1 MFTGIIEGIGRLAAR
16 EPRGG
21 DVRFTFATGSLP
33 WLGERGED
41 VRLGESIAV
50 NGCCLTVVD
59 FDASSFAIDASN
71 ETLALTTLG
80 ALGEGAA
87 LNLERAMQAHERFG
101 GHIVSGHVDGVAQI
115 TAAAKDGDSLRLT
128 GEATSLQA
136 LQREL
141 STAPAI
147 DQARVAEVRQ
157 ALESGSYRID
167 PAKIAER
174 MLDLDKQLGG

>member
-1 MFTGIIEGIGRLAAR
+1 MSQKIEGGLPAAGLAA
-16 EPRGG
+16 
-21 DVRFTFATGSLP
+21 
-33 WLGERGED
+33 
-41 VRLGESIAV
+41 
-50 NGCCLTVVD
+50 
-59 FDASSFAIDASN
+59 
-71 ETLALTTLG
+71 
-80 ALGEGAA
+80 
-87 LNLERAMQAHERFG
+87 
-101 GHIVSGHVDGVAQI
+101 
-115 TAAAKDGDSLRLT
+115 TAAVGARSATAGTGPAKPVDAVAAGDSLRLT

>member
-1 MFTGIIEGIGRLAAR
+1 
-16 EPRGG
+16 
-21 DVRFTFATGSLP
+21 
-33 WLGERGED
+33 
-41 VRLGESIAV
+41 
-50 NGCCLTVVD
+50 
-59 FDASSFAIDASN
+59 
-71 ETLALTTLG
+71 
-80 ALGEGAA
+80 
-87 LNLERAMQAHERFG
+87 MQA
-101 GHIVSGHVDGVAQI
+101 
-115 TAAAKDGDSLRLT
+115 GDSLRLA

>member
-1 MFTGIIEGIGRLAAR
+1 MSHKIEGTPPPAVRSTGPVGGRVAPAGAAR
-16 EPRGG
+16 SAPVE
-21 DVRFTFATGSLP
+21 
-33 WLGERGED
+33 
-41 VRLGESIAV
+41 
-50 NGCCLTVVD
+50 
-59 FDASSFAIDASN
+59 
-71 ETLALTTLG
+71 
-80 ALGEGAA
+80 AA
-87 LNLERAMQAHERFG
+87 QA
-101 GHIVSGHVDGVAQI
+101 
-115 TAAAKDGDSLRLT
+115 GDSLRLT